1 MLHTSSDS
9 RAASADSRSAALS
22 AVNNWCRL
30 TAPSIDELIALP
42 SEFDA
47 AGDIADVAAAV
58 RFSTSAAASDESVEI
73 AAATE
78 LVNSTGDVPMAIA
91 VD

>member
-1 MLHTSSDS
+1 MLRTSSDS

-22 AVNNWCRL
+22 AVNSWCRL
-30 TAPSIDELIALP
+30 TAPAIDDESNASP

-58 RFSTSAAASDESVEI
+58 GISTSAAAADESVEI

-78 LVNSTGDVPMAIA
+78 LVSTGDVPVATA